1 METGL
6 SIIIPIYNESGSVGK
21 TIDLIRACLP
31 DTGTDFEIIAINDG
45 SNDGSEDILKEIPD
59 IQLISHRKNKGYG
72 ASLKTGLRH
81 AKYENICITDADE
94 TYPNEKIPELFAHYR
109 QHNLEMLVGSR
120 TGANSSYSF
129 LKKIPKFFIIRLASY
144 ITNSRIPDI
153 NSGLRIFK
161 RDRAMEFFYLYP
173 DGFSFTTT
181 LTCGMLS
188 RGYEVE
194 FIPIDYFKRGGRS
207 KIKPIKDTVG
217 FFKLLLKIA
226 LYFNPFK
233 FFKPVILIFGLI
245 SVYFLVRDLFYLK
258 DLTQGSI
265 FFPVVTLIFFSLGLM
280 ADLIIKHS
288 RN

>member
-94 TYPNEKIPELFAHYR
+94 TYPNDKIPELFAHYR